1 MKLIKGKKIINATE
15 KTYRVIF
22 KDLGYKIYEDEENG
36 HVKQPVSEDREG
48 INTIGIDDIT
58 KDKIIEILNEKGI
71 KHNPKDRKE
80 VLYKLMVD
88 GD

>member
-15 KTYRVIF
+15 KAYRVIF
-22 KDLGYKIYEDEENG
+22 KDLGYKIYEDEEND
-36 HVKQPVSEDREG
+36 HVKQPVSEDKG
-48 INTIGIDDIT
+48 GTNAIGIDDIT

-71 KHNPKDRKE
+71 EHNPKDRKE
-80 VLYKLMVD
+80 ILYKLMVE